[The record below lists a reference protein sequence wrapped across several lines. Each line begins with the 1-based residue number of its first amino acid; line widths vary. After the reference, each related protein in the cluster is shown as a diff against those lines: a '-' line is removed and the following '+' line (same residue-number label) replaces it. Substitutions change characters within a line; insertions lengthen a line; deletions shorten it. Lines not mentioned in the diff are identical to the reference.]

1 MSELVSVITGTW
13 GRPRTILEAAIP
25 SVARQT
31 YKRIEHII
39 VTDGRDDYLNKVL
52 MAEGYSFDG
61 QFRKLVCLGRNWT
74 EPFANSSNAVI
85 CRLVG
90 TYLAAGEYIGCLDDD
105 DLWDPEHVEGMVA
118 RLEETGADVVC
129 SDFDYLNQGVRA
141 AEPSMS
147 RVGTSTFMYRPGVLA
162 RAGSWQADGYACD
175 GHLVERWVAA
185 GVTCVRKPGATV
197 TVPVQNFGQ
206 PDQ

>member
-13 GRPRTILEAAIP
+13 GRPKTILEAAIP

-31 YKRIEHII
+31 YQPIEHLI
-39 VTDGRDDYLNKVL
+39 VTDGRDEELNKVL
-52 MAEGYSFDG
+52 LAEGYDFDG

-74 EPFANSSNAVI
+74 EPFANSSNAAI

-90 TYLAAGEYIGCLDDD
+90 TYLAAGEYMGCLDDD

-118 RLEETGADVVC
+118 RFAETGADVVC
-129 SDFDYLNQGVRA
+129 SDFGYLHQGVVA
-141 AEPSMS
+141 AEPRIG
-147 RVGTSTFMYRPGVLA
+147 RVGTSTFMHRAGVLA
-162 RAGSWQADGYACD
+162 RAGSWLPDGYDCD
-175 GHLVERWVAA
+175 GKLLERWAAA
-185 GVTCVRKPGATV
+185 GVTCVRKQGATV

-206 PDQ
+206 PDD